1 MTMIDTSKGFEA
13 PESVPT
19 RSSTRKRSFTEKIG
33 HSAFEVA
40 LSKSQE
46 HEDQWE
52 AGLNASSQAPRS
64 QTAGAPAPQDSHDT
78 PGTTGAREVS
88 TSARESSTVEEASA
102 AAPDEHESAIEETA
116 KSSEEADVDGEPML
130 EAASVDED
138 QLALSDDAG
147 AMAEGEPS
155 EDTAT
160 ESVASNEP
168 SQELAG
174 DGDELPD
181 ESNQEDVQAEMSAE
195 FDTEADVSF
204 EVSSAPDASQASDA
218 SSVSAPTPPA
228 AGATPQT
235 FVESFGRQAFA
246 RSTQLHRT
254 QTAAPASL
262 DMNDLVEQIA
272 KVRGSMSTGRARV
285 VIGEGSD
292 RLALTVHLRN
302 GTVNIDAKVADAGM
316 AQTLERGA
324 AELSE
329 ALGKHGLSL
338 GTMDTGG
345 SRGETFAQHDEPAT
359 SGTVGAEDTILE
371 STSQHQRI
379 RRGVRVVA

>member
-1 MTMIDTSKGFEA
+1 MTMIDTSKGFEP

-19 RSSTRKRSFTEKIG
+19 RGSARKRSFTEKIG

-40 LSKSQE
+40 LSKTQE
-46 HEDQWE
+46 NEDAWE
-52 AGLNASSQAPRS
+52 AGLNASAQPPRS
-64 QTAGAPAPQDSHDT
+64 QTADTPAPQDSHQT
-78 PGTTGAREVS
+78 AGTTVAREVS
-88 TSARESSTVEEASA
+88 TSTTESNTVEATRA
-102 AAPDEHESAIEETA
+102 AAPDEDESAIEQA
-116 KSSEEADVDGEPML
+116 ANSSEEADVDGEPKL
-130 EAASVDED
+130 ETVSVAED
-138 QLALSDDAG
+138 QLALSDEAG
-147 AMAEGEPS
+147 DVAEGEAS
-155 EDTAT
+155 EDSAA

-168 SQELAG
+168 SLELAG
-174 DGDELPD
+174 DGNEPSD
-181 ESNQEDVQAEMSAE
+181 ESTQEDVPTETSAE

-218 SSVSAPTPPA
+218 SSASAPTPPT
-228 AGATPQT
+228 AGVTPQT

-246 RSTQLHRT
+246 RSTQLHRA

-262 DMNDLVEQIA
+262 DMNELVEQIA

-345 SRGETFAQHDEPAT
+345 SHSGTFAQSDESAT
-359 SGTVGAEDTILE
+359 SGPVGVEDTVLE
-371 STSQHQRI
+371 STSQQQRI

>member
-1 MTMIDTSKGFEA
+1 MTMIDTSKGFE
-13 PESVPT
+13 PSESVPM
-19 RSSTRKRSFTEKIG
+19 RSSNRKQSFTEKAG
-33 HSAFEVA
+33 QSAFEMA

-46 HEDQWE
+46 DDERWE
-52 AGLNASSQAPRS
+52 AGLNASAQSPLSQAE
-64 QTAGAPAPQDSHDT
+64 GMPAPQDSRDT
-78 PGTTGAREVS
+78 AGTTGAHEVS
-88 TSARESSTVEEASA
+88 TTARESNAIEEASA
-102 AAPDEHESAIEETA
+102 PAPEEHESAIEETA
-116 KSSEEADVDGEPML
+116 TSSEGADVDGEPML
-130 EAASVDED
+130 EAASVDEGQIAVSEED
-138 QLALSDDAG
+138 GALADAG
-147 AMAEGEPS
+147 PS
-155 EDTAT
+155 EDSAAD
-160 ESVASNEP
+160 SVASNEP

-174 DGDELPD
+174 DGGEPSD
-181 ESNQEDVQAEMSAE
+181 ESTQEDLQAEASPE
-195 FDTEADVSF
+195 FDTEADISF
-204 EVSSAPDASQASDA
+204 DVNSAPDGSLASEP
-218 SSVSAPTPPA
+218 SSSSAPTPPA
-228 AGATPQT
+228 AGTTPQT

-246 RSTQLHRT
+246 RSTQLHRA

-262 DMNDLVEQIA
+262 DMNELVEQIA

-345 SRGETFAQHDEPAT
+345 SRGETFAQNDEPAI
-359 SGTVGAEDTILE
+359 SGPVGVEETVLE